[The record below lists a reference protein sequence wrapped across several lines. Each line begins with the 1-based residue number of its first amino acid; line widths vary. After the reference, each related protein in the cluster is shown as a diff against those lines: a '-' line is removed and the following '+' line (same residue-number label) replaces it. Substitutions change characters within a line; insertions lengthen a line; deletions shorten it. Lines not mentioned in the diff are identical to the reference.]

1 MTTPISTSIPYATP
15 ADLREAHDFRQLGD
29 LVNDDGTRLT
39 TAAEFDALSKVN
51 RTLMIA
57 SGMVESHCLRGNRY
71 TVQDLQGL
79 QGASKML
86 LVDLVVE
93 LAWWKLYGRRVP
105 GKPMPPEALYAFST
119 LESLEKG
126 EKIFGLQEQAN
137 AGNPSNGFMTSE
149 DWSKLNLATDQ
160 ARRFFGRRS
169 KYGVN
174 GAGGCADPCGCGD

>member
-1 MTTPISTSIPYATP
+1 MTTPISTSIAYATP
-15 ADLREAHDFRQLGD
+15 ADIREAHDFRQGGD
-29 LVNDDGTRLT
+29 FVNDDGTRMT
-39 TAAEFDALSKVN
+39 DSAAFDALPKVN
-51 RTLMIA
+51 RCLMIA
-57 SGMVESHCLRGNRY
+57 SGMVEASCLRGNRY

-79 QGASKML
+79 QGASKYL
-86 LVDLVVE
+86 LIDIVVE
-93 LAWWKLYGRRVP
+93 LAWWKLTGRRLS
-105 GKPMPPEALYAFST
+105 GKPMPPEALYAFSM

-149 DWSKLNLATDQ
+149 DWKTLNLASDQ

-174 GAGGCADPCGCGD
+174 GSDGCSDPCGCD